1 MQNEE
6 PLLLP
11 KIKTGGSSVS
21 NQSVGSQIKKL
32 DRSGRRQSSYSS
44 RKSKVIEG
52 EVDDEEP
59 ELVPYCFRP
68 GVRISTACALEPCM
82 YTLGFMAN
90 IEHWYG
96 VPFEHSDTDVDNLF
110 M

>member
-1 MQNEE
+1 M
-6 PLLLP
+6 
-11 KIKTGGSSVS
+11 
-21 NQSVGSQIKKL
+21 
-32 DRSGRRQSSYSS
+32 
-44 RKSKVIEG
+44 
-52 EVDDEEP
+52 DDEEP